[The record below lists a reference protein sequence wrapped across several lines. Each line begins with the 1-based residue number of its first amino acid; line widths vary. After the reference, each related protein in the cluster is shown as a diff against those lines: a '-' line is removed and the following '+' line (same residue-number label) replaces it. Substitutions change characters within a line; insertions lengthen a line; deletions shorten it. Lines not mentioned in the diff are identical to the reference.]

1 MKKIIYVIGLVL
13 LSSVVLSSCS
23 DNDSDDKKVVN
34 NVQEN
39 VQNKVEEEKNET
51 KKESMNEKTE
61 AEKSVLTDDKW
72 MTLYIF
78 KKDTENVSKCS
89 GECEVKW
96 PVFYNENLKENGY
109 SSIKREDWKMQT
121 TLNGQPLY
129 YFFKDEKAWDMKGEG
144 LKNVWYTI
152 KK

>member
-1 MKKIIYVIGLVL
+1 MKKVIYVIGLVL
-13 LSSVVLSSCS
+13 LSSIVLSSCS

-34 NVQEN
+34 NVQEK
-39 VQNKVEEEKNET
+39 VQNKVSEEKNET
-51 KKESMNEKTE
+51 EKL
-61 AEKSVLTDDKW
+61 VLTDDKW

-89 GECEVKW
+89 GDCEVKW
-96 PVFYNENLKENGY
+96 PVFYNESLKDNGY